1 MSGMAW
7 KADQQFSKESVILED
22 MKLWRLT
29 RLSHQTLDGKGA
41 EHWGGRYSSP
51 GLPVVSLASEA
62 GAAVLIA
69 LRYWLD
75 RLDQA
80 PEDLTL
86 GWTMIDSTPERVPDG
101 LPEDEIKILVDDWI
115 VDRNSLLLAVRSKVL
130 PEADVILLNP
140 AHEDAGNVSPLRTRP
155 FFFDE
160 CLHRPPMLDAFRE
173 GSRGSG

>member
-1 MSGMAW
+1 
-7 KADQQFSKESVILED
+7 

-29 RLSHQTLDGKGA
+29 RLGHQTLDGKGA
-41 EHWGGRYSSP
+41 EQSGGRYSSP

-75 RLDQA
+75 RLDEA
-80 PEDLTL
+80 PDDLTL
-86 GWTMIDSTPERVPDG
+86 GWTIIDSTPERVPDG
-101 LPEDEIKILVDDWI
+101 LAEDEIKKLVDDWI
-115 VDRNSLLLAVRSKVL
+115 IDRKSLLLAVRSKVL

-155 FFFDE
+155 FNFDE
-160 CLHRPPMLDAFRE
+160 CLHRPPMLDAFRKGRK
-173 GSRGSG
+173 GSD